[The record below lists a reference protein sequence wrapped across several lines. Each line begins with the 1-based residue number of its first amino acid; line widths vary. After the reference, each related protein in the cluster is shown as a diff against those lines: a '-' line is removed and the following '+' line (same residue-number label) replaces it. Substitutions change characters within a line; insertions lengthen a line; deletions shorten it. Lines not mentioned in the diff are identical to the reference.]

1 MICKRKNDK
10 PGFNKIKTIVFAN
23 IIKKMKRQA
32 RNGRKYLQIIPDTGL
47 IPKIEHKEFI
57 QLNSKKKPNQKTV

>member
-32 RNGRKYLQIIPDTGL
+32 RNGRKYLQIIHQMKGL
-47 IPKIEHKEFI
+47 YPEHIK
-57 QLNSKKKPNQKTV
+57 NSYNLRL